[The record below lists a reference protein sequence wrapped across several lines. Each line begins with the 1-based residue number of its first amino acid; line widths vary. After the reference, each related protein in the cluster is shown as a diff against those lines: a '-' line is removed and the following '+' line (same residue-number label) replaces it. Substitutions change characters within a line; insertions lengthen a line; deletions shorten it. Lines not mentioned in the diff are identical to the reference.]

1 MTMTTARGT
10 TGVALACAL
19 AAVPAA
25 TARPAAVA
33 PQNAKAVVAV
43 ASAYVESFQKDAAF
57 LIADEATTQ
66 RRLDARDQTIES
78 RQTKGEI
85 FLTYLEADA
94 QWIAVHDVASVDGEA
109 VADREDLRSL
119 LTKGSELRGVA
130 QRVATRNARFN
141 LGGVWRNFNEPT
153 LPLLLLERS
162 RIGNLSLDRKGVARE
177 AGVTIVT
184 VGFRERDRPT
194 LVRGPREPIRAEG
207 ELVIEAESG
216 RIRRTRF
223 ELDQDPFRAEL
234 VTTYALDARI
244 GMWLPRAFVERY
256 EGKPDGREE
265 VIVCET
271 EYTNYRKFT
280 VTGRIVR

>member
-25 TARPAAVA
+25 TARPGAVA
-33 PQNAKAVVAV
+33 PQNAKAVVAA

-57 LIADEATTQ
+57 LIADEVTTQ

-119 LTKGSELRGVA
+119 LTKGNELRGVA

>member
-33 PQNAKAVVAV
+33 PQNAKAVVAA
-43 ASAYVESFQKDAAF
+43 ASAYVESFRKDAAF

-119 LTKGSELRGVA
+119 LTKGNELRGVA

>member
-33 PQNAKAVVAV
+33 PQNAKAVVAA
-43 ASAYVESFQKDAAF
+43 ASAYVESFRKDAAF

-119 LTKGSELRGVA
+119 LTKGNELRGVA

-207 ELVIEAESG
+207 EMVIEAESG

>member
-25 TARPAAVA
+25 TARPGAVA
-33 PQNAKAVVAV
+33 PQNAKAVVAA
-43 ASAYVESFQKDAAF
+43 ASAYVESFRKDAAF

-119 LTKGSELRGVA
+119 LTKGNELRGVA